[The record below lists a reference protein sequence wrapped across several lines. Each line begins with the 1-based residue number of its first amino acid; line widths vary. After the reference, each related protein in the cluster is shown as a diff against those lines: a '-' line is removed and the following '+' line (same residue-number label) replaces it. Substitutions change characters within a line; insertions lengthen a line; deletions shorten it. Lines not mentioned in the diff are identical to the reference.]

1 MRQFAVDR
9 PTSRSSEVMTNPE
22 LNELPADDP
31 ANILQWLDA
40 NRRLLTIAAAVIIV
54 VGGGWWV
61 YNQSRI
67 TKETNASKALFLAK
81 QSLNAQN
88 QALAKSD
95 LEKLVARYNGTGSG
109 AEGAMLLA
117 QLDYDQ
123 NKYQEGVAVLE
134 NAAKSAPQ
142 PLESELRG
150 LLGDGYASM
159 KNFKAAASEYEK
171 AADLTDH
178 EIERSNQKA
187 RAARAYAAAGDS
199 TKARQLWNDLIDD
212 TKNPSIAS
220 EAKVRLG
227 ELTAKSEKK
236 G

>member
-1 MRQFAVDR
+1 
-9 PTSRSSEVMTNPE
+9 MTTPE
-22 LNELPADDP
+22 INDLVTDEP
-31 ANILQWLDA
+31 ANALEWLET
-40 NRRLLTIAAAVIIV
+40 NKRLLTVAAAIIV
-54 VGGGWWV
+54 VGGGGWWV

-88 QALAKSD
+88 PALAKSD
-95 LEKLVARYNGTGSG
+95 LEKLVGRYAGTSSG
-109 AEGAMLLA
+109 AEGVMLLA

-123 NKYQEGVAVLE
+123 AKYQEGVSALE
-134 NAAKSAPQ
+134 KAAKSAPQ
-142 PLESELRG
+142 PLESAIRG

-178 EIERSNQKA
+178 ELDRASQKA

-199 TKARQLWNDLIDD
+199 AKSRQIWADLADNS
-212 TKNPSIAS
+212 KNPSVAS

-227 ELTAKSEKK
+227 ELTAKPAKK
-236 G
+236 S

>member
-1 MRQFAVDR
+1 
-9 PTSRSSEVMTNPE
+9 MTTPE
-22 LNELPADDP
+22 LNDIMADDP

-40 NRRLLTIAAAVIIV
+40 NRRLLTIGAAVIVV

-67 TKETNASKALFLAK
+67 TKDTNASKALFLAK

-95 LEKLVARYNGTGSG
+95 LEKLVERDNDMGWG

-134 NAAKSAPQ
+134 NATKSAPQ

-199 TKARQLWNDLIDD
+199 TKSRQLWSDLIDNA
-212 TKNPSIAS
+212 KNPSVAS
-220 EAKVRLG
+220 EARVRLG
-227 ELTAKSEKK
+227 ELTVKPEKK
-236 G
+236 S

>member
-1 MRQFAVDR
+1 
-9 PTSRSSEVMTNPE
+9 MTNPE
-22 LNELPADDP
+22 LDNLAADEPVDL
-31 ANILQWLDA
+31 LQWLES
-40 NRRLLTIAAAVIIV
+40 NKRLLSIAAAIIV
-54 VGGGWWV
+54 VGGGGWWV
-61 YNQSRI
+61 YNQSRL

-88 QALAKSD
+88 PALAKSD
-95 LEKLVARYNGTGSG
+95 LEKLVARYGNTASG

-117 QLDYDQ
+117 QVHYDEAR
-123 NKYQEGVAVLE
+123 YQEGVSVLE
-134 NAAKSAPQ
+134 GATKAAPQ
-142 PLESELRG
+142 PLLAEMRS

-159 KNFKAAASEYEK
+159 KNLKAAAEEYEK

-178 EIERSNQKA
+178 EIDRANQKA

-199 TKARQLWNDLIDD
+199 AKSRKLWTDLSEN

-227 ELTAKSEKK
+227 ELSAKPATKS
-236 G
+236 